1 MKKNLPNYW
10 RPETVAIRLQT
21 ERSQQQEHAVP
32 LYMTSSFV
40 FEDAEEM
47 RATFADEREGNI
59 YSRYS
64 NPNVQE
70 LIDKVVALEGAE
82 AGWATATG
90 MAAIFTTFA
99 ALLRQGD
106 HLLSSRA
113 VFGST
118 HRLFTEVFPAWG
130 IDTTYVD
137 ATDYAGYA
145 RAIQPNTRLLYLE
158 TPSNPALEV
167 IDIERLAAICRAQGV
182 LLVVDNCFAT
192 PILQQPL
199 RLGADVSIH
208 STTKYMDG
216 QGRTL
221 GGMIVGRQEVIDRIA
236 AFARHSGPAMSPFNA
251 WVISKSLETLS
262 LRMQQHSRQAMDI
275 AQRLEAH
282 AAVAAVRYPFLA
294 SHPQAEVARRQMAA
308 GGGMLSFELKGGL
321 AAGRRLLDRLQLFSL
336 TANLGDTRSIA
347 THPASTTHARLK
359 PEERQLVGI
368 TDGLVRL
375 SIGLEHVED
384 LWADLEM
391 ALGD

>member
-1 MKKNLPNYW
+1 MKKNLPNHW

-384 LWADLEM
+384 LWTDLAV

>member
-1 MKKNLPNYW
+1 MQHIILSGLPGSHVGLIAKQLAFLIGA
-10 RPETVAIRLQT
+10 PFVEAITTGLPDKPPHVYS
-21 ERSQQQEHAVP
+21 EEAFFYQQ
-32 LYMTSSFV
+32 
-40 FEDAEEM
+40 
-47 RATFADEREGNI
+47 
-59 YSRYS
+59 
-64 NPNVQE
+64 
-70 LIDKVVALEGAE
+70 
-82 AGWATATG
+82 
-90 MAAIFTTFA
+90 
-99 ALLRQGD
+99 
-106 HLLSSRA
+106 
-113 VFGST
+113 
-118 HRLFTEVFPAWG
+118 
-130 IDTTYVD
+130 
-137 ATDYAGYA
+137 
-145 RAIQPNTRLLYLE
+145 
-158 TPSNPALEV
+158 
-167 IDIERLAAICRAQGV
+167 
-182 LLVVDNCFAT
+182 
-192 PILQQPL
+192 L